1 MSEIPT
7 VLSAAHKK
15 VIKFLENW
23 GIQLMEE
30 VDFPPYRVD
39 IFIPEVHVVIEVD
52 GPHHSKK
59 ANEKRDKKLLEEYLL
74 PTFRI
79 DASDVRTS
87 ENWEAELFDF
97 FREHSWTTEFRREI
111 CMPKTPWL

>member
-15 VIKFLENW
+15 VIKFLEKW
-23 GIQLMEE
+23 GIELMEE

-39 IFIPEVHVVIEVD
+39 IFVPEVHVVIEVD

-87 ENWEAELFDF
+87 KNWEDALFLF
-97 FREHSWTTEFRREI
+97 FGEHAWTAVERWEECSI
-111 CMPKTPWL
+111 KVPWL

>member
-1 MSEIPT
+1 MTEIST

-39 IFIPEVHVVIEVD
+39 IFVPEVHVAVEVD

-59 ANEKRDKKLLEEYLL
+59 ANEKRDKKLLEDYLL

-87 ENWEAELFDF
+87 EHWENELWAF
-97 FREHSWTTEFRREI
+97 FRAHSWTAIDRWEI
-111 CMPKTPWL
+111 CRPKTPWL